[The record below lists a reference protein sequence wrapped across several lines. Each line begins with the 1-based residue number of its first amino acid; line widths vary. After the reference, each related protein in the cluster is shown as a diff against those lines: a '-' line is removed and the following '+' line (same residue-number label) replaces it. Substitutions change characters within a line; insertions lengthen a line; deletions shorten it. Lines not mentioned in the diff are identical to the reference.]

1 LTNAFQKYFE
11 NAIEKE
17 DIDKMF
23 YIIDVSG
30 SNLIE
35 YSEFMLACIPEKVLL
50 TNENMAVVF
59 KVFDE
64 DGSGIIS
71 KEEIKKVMSLG
82 NKAISDDVSKQI
94 ME

>member
-1 LTNAFQKYFE
+1 
-11 NAIEKE
+11 
-17 DIDKMF
+17 MF

-64 DGSGIIS
+64 DGSGLIT
-71 KEEIKKVMSLG
+71 KEEIKRVMSLG
-82 NKAISDDVSKQI
+82 NKSISDEVSK
-94 ME
+94 